1 MSIYKIELNGLPC
14 CDMSILN
21 LTGLI
26 MIGVIIASRKVGI
39 NPDNVA
45 TPIAASLGDLIT
57 LSLLAGIST
66 GLYKELGK
74 RHKHIVQRVNE
85 NHS

>member
-1 MSIYKIELNGLPC
+1 
-14 CDMSILN
+14 
-21 LTGLI
+21 
-26 MIGVIIASRKVGI
+26 MIGVIIASRKIGI

-66 GLYKELGK
+66 GLYKELGTGGLAL
-74 RHKHIVQRVNE
+74 RSAFSNLL
-85 NHS
+85 N

>member
-1 MSIYKIELNGLPC
+1 
-14 CDMSILN
+14 
-21 LTGLI
+21 
-26 MIGVIIASRKVGI
+26 MIGVIIASRKIGI

-74 RHKHIVQRVNE
+74 GGHMTHPDPSSQICLAKILVATG
-85 NHS
+85 